1 MSVVKTCI
9 LEIWSGSL
17 FLKRLITKNKCRW
30 ISVRCPMNF
39 DINLTFI
46 MNVRSMSQWLSKIV
60 SKPLLLGFK
69 SWTLVSPAHVQP
81 LLKLRKQREAYAE
94 VYVNLLDSPIWR
106 KDGSCCQQVMRLQD
120 PETPWHLQVTRAV
133 FTTAWETYGQR
144 LRLWEVSR
152 GQSNK
157 IQHVPL
163 KDKFMGY
170 LPHSLLQSWEI
181 FEEKCTIRQLI
192 CSLVR

>member
-1 MSVVKTCI
+1 MIEVDTCI
-9 LEIWSGSL
+9 IEIWSGSL
-17 FLKRLITKNKCRW
+17 FSKRLITKNKFRW

-39 DINLTFI
+39 RFI

-60 SKPLLLGFK
+60 SELLLLGVR
-69 SWTLVSPAHVQP
+69 SWALVSPAHVQL
-81 LLKLRKQREAYAE
+81 LLKLRKQRVYVYSE
-94 VYVNLLDSPIWR
+94 VYVNILDSPIWR
-106 KDGSCCQQVMRLQD
+106 KEGSCCQQVMRLQD

-133 FTTAWETYGQR
+133 FTTAWETHGQR

-192 CSLVR
+192 CSLVQ